1 LRFFIFLHRKP
12 MFDAPARSG
21 RYRRL
26 AVIAGLAERYAGVP
40 ANAATV
46 SIMDPALPLAAH
58 FVHRFFSTNSF
69 LF

>member
-1 LRFFIFLHRKP
+1 

-21 RYRRL
+21 RYRLL
-26 AVIAGLAERYAGVP
+26 AAIAGLAERYAGVP

-46 SIMDPALPLAAH
+46 SIMDPAVAA
-58 FVHRFFSTNSF
+58 RRALCAQDFSTNSF